1 MTALILHPYRPD
13 RFTATHARENGD
25 ALWSFLN
32 RGDIIV
38 RMETASYL
46 ARPAVEPL
54 APLLLRE
61 FGGEVAQRR
70 IKQMIGHMVRQIM
83 ERRGY
88 RLCHSNVRIARRGNI
103 FASGSRYALPD

>member
-70 IKQMIGHMVRQIM
+70 IKQMIGHMARQIM
-83 ERRGY
+83 EGQGY
-88 RLCHSNVRIARRGNI
+88 NVDRSGVRIAGYQNNI
-103 FASGSRYALPD
+103 FSSATRYKK